1 MKVVV
6 AYASKYGSTRGIAE
20 FLAEKL
26 REAGTQAEARH
37 TGEVHNPG
45 DYDAFVI
52 GSAVY
57 MMHWLKEAT
66 EFVKGKRSLLV
77 NRPVWLFSSGP
88 LGTETKDSKGQD
100 LRAIAEPK
108 EIAEFRELI
117 KPRDH
122 RVFFGTL
129 DSSKLGFGHR
139 MLRKLPAARKALPEG
154 DFRDWNDIETW
165 AMSIARALN
174 TAKPTP
180 GSNKIAQGGS
190 GS

>member
-1 MKVVV
+1 MKAVVV
-6 AYASKYGSTRGIAE
+6 YASKYGSTRGIAE
-20 FLAEKL
+20 FIAEKL
-26 REAGTQAEARH
+26 RRAGTQAEARRV
-37 TGEVHNPG
+37 GEVQNPG

-66 EFVKGKRSLLV
+66 EFVTGNRALLA

-88 LGTETKDSKGQD
+88 LGTETKDAQGQD
-100 LRAIAEPK
+100 LRTVTEPK

-122 RVFFGTL
+122 RVFFGAL

-139 MLRKLPAARKALPEG
+139 MLRKLPAARNLLPEG
-154 DFRDWNDIETW
+154 DFRDWNDIEKW
-165 AMSIARALN
+165 AISIVRALE
-174 TAKPTP
+174 TIRTP
-180 GSNKIAQGGS
+180 SDIETRK
-190 GS
+190 